1 MNTKEYIEQLG
12 KRAKK
17 AKIEAASLSSDE
29 KNAVLEAIA
38 GKLEEEKDYILKE
51 NKIDTEAARKKG
63 TSDAMIDR
71 LNLSAERIEGMA
83 KGVRDIALL
92 PDPIGEVL
100 EESER
105 PNGLKIKKIRVPM
118 GVIGIIFEARPN
130 VTSDAT
136 AICLKAG
143 SAVIL
148 RGGSEAINSNK
159 AIVSVMKKA
168 LAEKGLN
175 EDLICFVEDTSRES
189 SNELIASRDYVDLL
203 IPRGGAGLINNVV
216 NNAKVPVIQTGTGNC
231 HAYVH
236 KSADFKKAL
245 DIIFN
250 AKTSRPSVCNALE
263 SVVIDREI
271 APAFLP
277 KMVEKLGE
285 KQVEIVGDEES
296 RAICPEIKKATQE
309 DYYTEFL
316 DYKLSVKILDGVD
329 EAIEWVNEH
338 STMHSE
344 VIIAEDKEA
353 AEKFLKLVDSSSV
366 YHNAS
371 TRFTDGGEFGLG
383 AEIGISTQKLHARGP
398 MGIREITSYKY
409 VIEGEGQVR

>member
-1 MNTKEYIEQLG
+1 MNTKEYIEELG

-17 AKIEAASLSSDE
+17 AKISAASLSPEE
-29 KNAVLEAIA
+29 KTAVLQAIA
-38 GKLEEEKDYILKE
+38 DKLIEEKDFILE
-51 NKIDTEAARKKG
+51 NNKIDINSARARG
-63 TSDAMIDR
+63 TSEAMIDR
-71 LNLSAERIEGMA
+71 LSLSEERIEGMA
-83 KGVRDIALL
+83 QGVRDIALL
-92 PDPIGEVL
+92 PDPVGEVL
-100 EESER
+100 ERSER

-130 VTSDAT
+130 VTSDAA

-143 SAVIL
+143 SVVIL

-168 LAEKGLN
+168 LAQKGLS
-175 EDLICFVEDTSRES
+175 EDLIGFVEDTSRES
-189 SNELIASRDYVDLL
+189 SNELIAARDYVDLL
-203 IPRGGAGLINNVV
+203 IPRGGAGLINNVL

-231 HAYVH
+231 HAYIH

-263 SVVIDREI
+263 SVVIDSEI
-271 APAFLP
+271 ASAFLP
-277 KMVEKLGE
+277 QMVNRLRE
-285 KQVEIVGDEES
+285 KQVEIVGDEQS
-296 RAICPEIKKATQE
+296 RAICPEIKPATDK

-316 DYKLSVKILDGVD
+316 DYKLSVKILEGVD

-344 VIIAEDKEA
+344 VIVAEDKEA

-409 VIEGEGQVR
+409 IIEGEGQVR

>member
-1 MNTKEYIEQLG
+1 M
-12 KRAKK
+12 
-17 AKIEAASLSSDE
+17 
-29 KNAVLEAIA
+29 
-38 GKLEEEKDYILKE
+38 
-51 NKIDTEAARKKG
+51 
-63 TSDAMIDR
+63 
-71 LNLSAERIEGMA
+71 
-83 KGVRDIALL
+83 
-92 PDPIGEVL
+92 
-100 EESER
+100 
-105 PNGLKIKKIRVPM
+105 
-118 GVIGIIFEARPN
+118 
-130 VTSDAT
+130 
-136 AICLKAG
+136 
-143 SAVIL
+143 
-148 RGGSEAINSNK
+148 
-159 AIVSVMKKA
+159 
-168 LAEKGLN
+168 
-175 EDLICFVEDTSRES
+175 
-189 SNELIASRDYVDLL
+189 L

-277 KMVEKLGE
+277 KMVERLGE

-309 DYYTEFL
+309 DFYTEFL